1 MTKEDK
7 SAIIIVL
14 ILIAFIIL
22 YAISAGRIN
31 IINKDEESEET
42 KRERARKEHEAYLKK
57 LNNDKRELAKIQRK
71 RKIIFFLVRLLVVG
85 TWFTVSIFFLATK
98 VVPDLSTLVLYNEVL
113 ILIILALLFL
123 FAGSLTSV
131 KEMLEY
137 LKNTVDNKLYQRR
150 LRELNTNIQKSET
163 GIKLIEKSY
172 QEIAE

>member
-7 SAIIIVL
+7 NALFIAI

-22 YAISAGRIN
+22 YAISAGRVN
-31 IINKDEESEET
+31 IINKDEESEEV
-42 KRERARKEHEAYLKK
+42 KRERAKKEHEEYTKK
-57 LNNDKRELAKIQRK
+57 LNNDKKELAKIQRK

-85 TWFTVSIFFLATK
+85 KWFTVNIFLLATK

-172 QEIAE
+172 PEIAE